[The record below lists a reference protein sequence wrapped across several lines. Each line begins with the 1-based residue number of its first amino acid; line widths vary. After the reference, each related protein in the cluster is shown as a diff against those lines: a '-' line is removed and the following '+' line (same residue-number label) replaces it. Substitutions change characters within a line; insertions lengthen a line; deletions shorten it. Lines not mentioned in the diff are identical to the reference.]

1 MGSKM
6 FYIIFLVIICLF
18 ATAVIRADEGMF
30 LLKDLRKLGLEA
42 KGLKIPASQVYS
54 TGQPCISEAICQ
66 VGGGSGSFVSPEGLI
81 LTNHHVAY
89 GAVQRISIPGRDF
102 IREGFLAMNRGEEL
116 PARGYE
122 ARITLDYIDVT
133 EWVMKA
139 AAKTRTPIEFTKAI
153 EAVSKKIVAEYE
165 KKEPDIECNVRPMYG
180 GLKYYLFK
188 MFVLKDIRIVYVP
201 PLSIG
206 EFGGETDNWMWP
218 RHTGDFS
225 YLRAYISKN
234 GNPEEF
240 SPENIPYKP
249 RTWLKTP
256 VENLKDGDFVFIMG
270 YPGFTE
276 RYQPSQY
283 VDYLQNLTYPWY
295 VKTYSK
301 FIEIMDSFSTKND
314 EARIKLASLTK
325 GFNNTIKN
333 YQGNLEGFKKIDLL
347 EIKKYFESGLADFAA
362 SDPKTG
368 ADFADILSSYDKIY
382 KIKAKYALKE
392 LALQKLMRSSRLL
405 EAARRIYKLGL
416 EKVKADLERDE
427 GYQERDIPRMKR
439 ALSLTGL
446 QLYVPADIEMFIEAL
461 KEAAALPEDIKI
473 EAISGLFKGK
483 SGEELDKVIREFAE
497 KIYASSKL
505 GETDFRLGLF
515 GKSSS
520 ELLASGDTFINIA
533 ARLEKDFKWQQDFNR
548 DINGQ
553 LKKIDPRYIEM
564 IKASGRG
571 GAYPDANGTV
581 RLSYGNV
588 IGYKPRDAVYYAP
601 FTTLSGII
609 EKETGREPFEVPVK
623 LKELHKAKDLGR
635 YAFAD
640 LNNDVAV
647 AFLSST
653 DSTGGNSGS
662 PVMNAKGEIVGIL
675 FDGNYEALTSDFL
688 FQPELTRSISV
699 DIRYVLF
706 ITDKFAGAK
715 YILEEMGIK

>member
-30 LLKDLRKLGLEA
+30 LLKDLHKLGLEA

-89 GAVQRISIPGRDF
+89 GAVQRISIPGKDF

-133 EWVMKA
+133 ERVMKA
-139 AAKTRTPIEFTKAI
+139 AAKARTPIEFTKAI
-153 EAVSKKIVAEYE
+153 EAVAKKIVAEYE
-165 KKEPDIECNVRPMYG
+165 KKEPDIECSVRPMYG

-234 GNPEEF
+234 GKPEEF
-240 SPENIPYKP
+240 SQENIPYKP
-249 RTWLKTP
+249 RTWLKMP
-256 VENLKDGDFVFIMG
+256 AENLKDGDFVFIMG

-276 RYQPSQY
+276 RYQPSHY
-283 VDYLQNLTYPWY
+283 VDYLQNFTYPWF

-301 FIEIMDSFSTKND
+301 FIEIMDNFSAKND

-333 YQGNLEGFKKIDLL
+333 YQGNLEGFKKINLL
-347 EIKKYFESGLADFAA
+347 DIKKNFESSLTHFSA

-382 KIKAKYALKE
+382 KIKAKYAPKE

-405 EAARRIYKLGL
+405 EAARRIYKFGL

-439 ALSLTGL
+439 ALSMTGL
-446 QLYVPADIEMFIEAL
+446 QLYIPADIEMFIEGL

-473 EAISGLFKGK
+473 EAISKLFKGK
-483 SGEELDKVIREFAE
+483 SGEVLGKAIREFAE
-497 KIYASSKL
+497 KAYASSKL

-515 GKSSS
+515 GKAAS
-520 ELLASGDTFINIA
+520 ELTATDDPFIKIA
-533 ARLEKDFKWQQDFNR
+533 AGLEKDFKWQQDFNR

-553 LKKIDPRYIEM
+553 LKKIDPCYIEM

-571 GAYPDANGTV
+571 GTYPDANGTI
-581 RLSYGNV
+581 RFSYGNV
-588 IGYKPRDAVYYAP
+588 VGYKPRDAVYYAP
-601 FTTLSGII
+601 FTTLSGVI
-609 EKETGREPFEVPVK
+609 EKDTGGQPFEVPAK

-635 YAFAD
+635 YASAD

-662 PVMNAKGEIVGIL
+662 PVMNAKGEMVGIL

-715 YILEEMGIK
+715 HILEEMGIK